1 MDRAMDNVDV
11 RKRIDATIAEFKQ
24 HAEELRLQGHL
35 AKMEASDEWREVE
48 RKLAKLEAK
57 SKELAG
63 VSAESA
69 KDIGAAAKLL
79 GEEIRDGFK
88 KFARHL

>member
-1 MDRAMDNVDV
+1 VDRAMDDV
-11 RKRIDATIAEFKQ
+11 RKRIDATLAELKQ
-24 HAEELRLQGHL
+24 RAEELRLQGHL
-35 AKMEASDEWREVE
+35 AKMEASDEWQEVE

-79 GEEIRDGFK
+79 GEEIRDSLK